1 MNNKTVQEIAKIRSR
16 FKPWIFPVVV
26 VIVYL
31 ILSVISQDRTLISV
45 QASGRVFLQVWLPLL
60 LAFALMFLLNLFISP
75 AHVSRYMGHGT
86 GLKGI
91 LLSSIAGIISMG
103 PIFAWYP
110 LLKTL
115 KEKGASDFHL
125 ANFLANRAVK
135 PVLLPLMIAY
145 FGWRFSL
152 IFTATCMA
160 CALLTATVVSV
171 FTRSR

>member
-1 MNNKTVQEIAKIRSR
+1 MNHRTEQPTVKTRSS
-16 FKPWIFPVVV
+16 FKPWFFPLGVVLT
-26 VIVYL
+26 YL
-31 ILSVISQDRTLISV
+31 ILAITWQDRILIAL
-45 QASGRVFLQVWLPLL
+45 QASGRVFLQASLPLL
-60 LAFALMFLLNLFISP
+60 LAFGLMFLLNLFISP
-75 AHVSRYMGHGT
+75 VHVSKYLGHGT

-152 IFTATCMA
+152 VFTAGCMA
-160 CALLTATVVSV
+160 CALLTAATVGL
-171 FTRSR
+171 FRRNR